1 MRRLFIL
8 NPLFITL
15 FEEATTVVETTTEAQ
30 ATSTSA
36 TAVEELSK
44 ITWAD
49 IWNKIVDWSMNQGIR
64 LLIALVVWFVS
75 FKLINFIFKRI
86 ARSLARKK
94 ADATLS
100 KVLVNIGRIAI
111 KILVMIGLIAYVGIE
126 TASLSALVLAIGTG
140 ISLALQGTLSNFA
153 GGVIIIVMRP
163 FKLGDFITSN
173 GESGTVEDIKLFYT
187 YITTPDN
194 RVVMIPNGSLA
205 NNVIVNASAKDTR
218 RVDIVMS
225 ISYLADAELAKR
237 LAKEVCSNNEK
248 IFATPA
254 PFAEIGEFAD
264 SSVNINVRC
273 WCKREDYWD
282 TKFYMLREIKNAY
295 DQNGIEIPFNQ
306 LDINFRN
313 ALPEAKEDK

>member
-1 MRRLFIL
+1 M
-8 NPLFITL
+8 
-15 FEEATTVVETTTEAQ
+15 
-30 ATSTSA
+30 
-36 TAVEELSK
+36 
-44 ITWAD
+44 
-49 IWNKIVDWSMNQGIR
+49 
-64 LLIALVVWFVS
+64 
-75 FKLINFIFKRI
+75 
-86 ARSLARKK
+86 
-94 ADATLS
+94 
-100 KVLVNIGRIAI
+100 GRIAL

-163 FKLGDFITSN
+163 FKLGDYITSN

-218 RVDIVMS
+218 RVDVVMS

-254 PFAEIGEFAD
+254 PFAEIGEYAD
-264 SSVNINVRC
+264 SSVDIFVRC
-273 WCKREDYWD
+273 WCNREDYWD
-282 TKFYMLREIKNAY
+282 TKFYMLREIKNVF

-306 LDINFRN
+306 LDINIRN
-313 ALPEAKEDK
+313 DLPEAKEDK

>member
-1 MRRLFIL
+1 M
-8 NPLFITL
+8 NPLFIKL
-15 FEEATTVVETTTEAQ
+15 FEATTTVAETTTEA
-30 ATSTSA
+30 TSTSTA
-36 TAVEELSK
+36 AVEEASK

-49 IWNKIVDWSMNQGIR
+49 IWNKILDWSIHQGVR
-64 LLIALVVWFVS
+64 LLIALVLWFVS

-86 ARSLARKK
+86 ARSLARTK

-100 KVLVNIGRIAI
+100 KVLLNMGRIAL

-163 FKLGDFITSN
+163 FKLGDYITSN

-218 RVDIVMS
+218 RVDVVMS

-254 PFAEIGEFAD
+254 PFAEIGEYAD
-264 SSVNINVRC
+264 SSVDIFVRC
-273 WCKREDYWD
+273 WCNREDYWD
-282 TKFYMLREIKNAY
+282 TKFYMLREIKNAF

-306 LDINFRN
+306 LDINIRN
-313 ALPEAKEDK
+313 DLPEAKEDK

>member
-1 MRRLFIL
+1 M
-8 NPLFITL
+8 NPLFIKL
-15 FEEATTVVETTTEAQ
+15 FEATTTVAETTTEATT
-30 ATSTSA
+30 TST
-36 TAVEELSK
+36 TAVEETSK

-49 IWNKIVDWSMNQGIR
+49 IWNKILDWSIHQGVR

-86 ARSLARKK
+86 ARSLARTK
-94 ADATLS
+94 ADPTLS
-100 KVLVNIGRIAI
+100 KVLLNMGRIAL

-163 FKLGDFITSN
+163 FKLGDYITSN

-218 RVDIVMS
+218 RVDVVMS
-225 ISYLADAELAKR
+225 ISYLADAELAKK

-254 PFAEIGEFAD
+254 PFAEIGEYAD
-264 SSVNINVRC
+264 SSVDIFVRC
-273 WCKREDYWD
+273 WCNREDYWD
-282 TKFYMLREIKNAY
+282 TKFYMLREIKNVF

-306 LDINFRN
+306 LDINIRN
-313 ALPEAKEDK
+313 DLPEAKEDK

>member
-1 MRRLFIL
+1 M
-8 NPLFITL
+8 NPLFIKL
-15 FEEATTVVETTTEAQ
+15 FEAATTEVETTTEAV

-49 IWNKIVDWSMNQGIR
+49 IWNKILDWSMNQGIR
-64 LLIALVVWFVS
+64 LLIAIVVWFVS

-86 ARSLARKK
+86 ARRLARKK

-100 KVLVNIGRIAI
+100 KVLVNIGRIAV
-111 KILVMIGLIAYVGIE
+111 KIGLIAYVGIE

-218 RVDIVMS
+218 RVDVVMS
-225 ISYLADAELAKR
+225 ISYGADVELAKR
-237 LAKEVCSNNEK
+237 LAKEVCGNNEK

-254 PFAEIGEFAD
+254 PFAEVGEYGD
-264 SSVNINVRC
+264 SSVDIFVRC
-273 WCKREDYWD
+273 WCKRQDYWD
-282 TKFYMLREIKNAY
+282 TKFYMLREIKNAF

>member
-1 MRRLFIL
+1 L
-8 NPLFITL
+8 NPLFIKL
-15 FEEATTVVETTTEAQ
+15 FEAATTEVETTTEAV

-49 IWNKIVDWSMNQGIR
+49 IWNKILDWSMNQGIR
-64 LLIALVVWFVS
+64 LLIAIVVWFVS

-86 ARSLARKK
+86 ARRLARKK

-100 KVLVNIGRIAI
+100 KVLVNIGRIAV

-218 RVDIVMS
+218 RVDVVMS
-225 ISYLADAELAKR
+225 ISYGADVELAKR
-237 LAKEVCSNNEK
+237 LAKEVCGNNEK

-254 PFAEIGEFAD
+254 PFAEVGEYGD
-264 SSVNINVRC
+264 SSVDIFVRC
-273 WCKREDYWD
+273 WCKRQDYWD
-282 TKFYMLREIKNAY
+282 TKFYMLREIKNVF

>member
-1 MRRLFIL
+1 M
-8 NPLFITL
+8 NPLFIKL
-15 FEEATTVVETTTEAQ
+15 FEAATTEVETTTEAV

-36 TAVEELSK
+36 TAVEEISK

-49 IWNKIVDWSMNQGIR
+49 IWNKILDWSMNQGIR

-75 FKLINFIFKRI
+75 FKFINFIFKRI
-86 ARSLARKK
+86 ARRLARKK

-100 KVLVNIGRIAI
+100 KVLVNIGRIAV

-218 RVDIVMS
+218 RVDVVMS
-225 ISYLADAELAKR
+225 ISYGADVELAKR
-237 LAKEVCSNNEK
+237 LAKEVCGNNEK
-248 IFATPA
+248 IFATP
-254 PFAEIGEFAD
+254 
-264 SSVNINVRC
+264 
-273 WCKREDYWD
+273 
-282 TKFYMLREIKNAY
+282 
-295 DQNGIEIPFNQ
+295 
-306 LDINFRN
+306 
-313 ALPEAKEDK
+313 